1 MALRQSRK
9 RIASELLSSE
19 EIMQRI
25 ITQATTLQLQDTRN
39 HARPTTETA
48 QTSLSTLQKEN
59 KENRWPPSF
68 GFPHPS
74 ALNPPSPFIRSE
86 HWQDAPLRH
95 PTATSATMVDGVYSE
110 ARSTPVKAAP
120 SLDSATRIDL
130 QPVPNPFGTHWF
142 TSASPQSPV
151 VLQKTP
157 QPADP
162 SAVKAEF
169 WGNPFADIRMAAFS
183 PPAPTLAAPAQPT
196 SVLGLGTWSC
206 LTPRPPR
213 STPFNIQ
220 DSTAFVVK
228 KVQGQTGTVVPVT
241 PPSRPLSP
249 SLCKPQPGRPQHE
262 LTIVSPRH
270 DRYYNTHRKRKHKP
284 KQIAIAA
291 GRVERKVVSSAGTRA
306 KMLKREAMGK
316 LKKRGRMGMTEGA
329 IRMLKWELGLPLK
342 RKTSGAQ
349 G

>member
-1 MALRQSRK
+1 
-9 RIASELLSSE
+9 
-19 EIMQRI
+19 
-25 ITQATTLQLQDTRN
+25 
-39 HARPTTETA
+39 
-48 QTSLSTLQKEN
+48 
-59 KENRWPPSF
+59 
-68 GFPHPS
+68 
-74 ALNPPSPFIRSE
+74 
-86 HWQDAPLRH
+86 
-95 PTATSATMVDGVYSE
+95 
-110 ARSTPVKAAP
+110 
-120 SLDSATRIDL
+120 
-130 QPVPNPFGTHWF
+130 
-142 TSASPQSPV
+142 
-151 VLQKTP
+151 
-157 QPADP
+157 
-162 SAVKAEF
+162 
-169 WGNPFADIRMAAFS
+169 MAAFS

-206 LTPRPPR
+206 LTPRPPQ
-213 STPFNIQ
+213 STPFNIE
-220 DSTAFVVK
+220 DSVSPLSSSIHQILMLRPPQTAFVVK

-270 DRYYNTHRKRKHKP
+270 DRYYNTHRKHKHKP

-329 IRMLKWELGLPLK
+329 IRMLRWELGLPLK